1 MHTEIGIQEKQ
12 SSSKRLKGVR
22 PLEEK
27 SATKQK
33 QKEQLQ
39 KEQLQK
45 EQLQDDRH
53 QEELEQDDL
62 HQEELEQDDLHQEE
76 LEQKNRQQKNRQQVE
91 LEKKEQHQEKLEDS
105 LQEGQLQEKQ
115 IKKSR
120 KPVKSSKE
128 TQLLDSRQFHKT
140 KLLLSIYRTV
150 VWRIEGA
157 INEVQEKANEY
168 GSGRITELIDFL
180 SLELDEYDL
189 KRDRKAI
196 EDRLMCIAQ
205 TKHMI
210 EIVDKAL
217 KHLKNHPINGQLY
230 HDIITHCYIKEE
242 IMSNEAIILKLN
254 LTSSTFYRHKK
265 EATKLMGIALWGY
278 IIPPLRDFWDG
289 FH

>member
-33 QKEQLQ
+33 QKQNQ
-39 KEQLQK
+39 KEQLEK
-45 EQLQDDRH
+45 NQLQDDRH
-53 QEELEQDDL
+53 HEELEQDDL
-62 HQEELEQDDLHQEE
+62 HHEE
-76 LEQKNRQQKNRQQVE
+76 LEQKNRQQEE
-91 LEKKEQHQEKLEDS
+91 LEKKEQHQEKLEDAP
-105 LQEGQLQEKQ
+105 QEGQLQEKQ

-168 GSGRITELIDFL
+168 GSGRIAELIDFL

-289 FH
+289 LH

>member
-33 QKEQLQ
+33 QKQNQ
-39 KEQLQK
+39 KEQLEK
-45 EQLQDDRH
+45 NQLQDDRH
-53 QEELEQDDL
+53 HEELEQDDL
-62 HQEELEQDDLHQEE
+62 HHEE
-76 LEQKNRQQKNRQQVE
+76 LEQKNRQQEE
-91 LEKKEQHQEKLEDS
+91 LEKKEQHQEKLEDAP
-105 LQEGQLQEKQ
+105 QEGQLQEKQ

-140 KLLLSIYRTV
+140 KLLLSIYRTI

-157 INEVQEKANEY
+157 INEVQEKTNEY
-168 GSGRITELIDFL
+168 GSGRIAELIDFL